1 VFHLLEK
8 RIQQAFES
16 HIAVRY
22 GVPAQV
28 VVEQPKQAEFGE
40 LAIPVAFQL
49 AKQLRQAPKK
59 IAQGLIS
66 EIGPIEGIV
75 AMEVAGAGYINVR
88 FDRAAYAASLLEAK
102 GQAPELSPE
111 RIVVEH
117 TNINPNKAAH
127 IGHLRNTTLGDT
139 FVRMLRALG
148 KLVEVQNYIDNTGV
162 QVADVVV
169 GFHFLEKRTPVEVA
183 ALAAQPRFDYLCWDL
198 YAKTST
204 YYKTSPEA
212 LAWRAETLHAI
223 ESGSG
228 PLAELGHIIA
238 DAIVLAH
245 LQTMLR
251 LGVEYDVLPRES
263 EILHLKFWASAFEL
277 LNERKAI
284 YLETEGKNKGCWVM
298 PAASFSTHTESEDN
312 KVIVRSNGTVTY
324 VGKDI
329 AYQLWKFGLLGKD
342 FYYKPLLR
350 YADGRDLWVTTDQP
364 TANTPEFG
372 HASTVYNVID
382 VRQSYLQD
390 VVVAGLKALGYD
402 EQAARSI
409 HFSYEMVALSPR
421 CCADLGIEL
430 SEEDQQRPYIEVAG
444 RKGIGVKADD
454 LIDKLIGRA
463 LDEVASRH
471 SDRPAPEQRTIAT
484 DIAIG
489 ALRYFLLKFTRTS
502 VIAFDFQE
510 ALSFEGETGPYVQ
523 YAAVRA
529 RNILRKLSEKGEA
542 TPDFQRDLSRE
553 ALARQLQGEDFWQVL
568 LAASKAD
575 DAVERAVAS
584 GEPAHVARY
593 AFQLAQSFNNFY
605 HQYHI
610 LHEENREK
618 KVFLLWMTDFFR
630 SQLERTLEILG
641 IAVPDYM

>member
-1 VFHLLEK
+1 
-8 RIQQAFES
+8 
-16 HIAVRY
+16 
-22 GVPAQV
+22 
-28 VVEQPKQAEFGE
+28 
-40 LAIPVAFQL
+40 
-49 AKQLRQAPKK
+49 
-59 IAQGLIS
+59 
-66 EIGPIEGIV
+66 
-75 AMEVAGAGYINVR
+75 
-88 FDRAAYAASLLEAK
+88 
-102 GQAPELSPE
+102 
-111 RIVVEH
+111 
-117 TNINPNKAAH
+117 
-127 IGHLRNTTLGDT
+127 
-139 FVRMLRALG
+139 
-148 KLVEVQNYIDNTGV
+148 
-162 QVADVVV
+162 
-169 GFHFLEKRTPVEVA
+169 
-183 ALAAQPRFDYLCWDL
+183 
-198 YAKTST
+198 
-204 YYKTSPEA
+204 
-212 LAWRAETLHAI
+212 
-223 ESGSG
+223 
-228 PLAELGHIIA
+228 
-238 DAIVLAH
+238 
-245 LQTMLR
+245 
-251 LGVEYDVLPRES
+251 
-263 EILHLKFWASAFEL
+263 
-277 LNERKAI
+277 
-284 YLETEGKNKGCWVM
+284 
-298 PAASFSTHTESEDN
+298 
-312 KVIVRSNGTVTY
+312 
-324 VGKDI
+324 
-329 AYQLWKFGLLGKD
+329 
-342 FYYKPLLR
+342 
-350 YADGRDLWVTTDQP
+350 
-364 TANTPEFG
+364 
-372 HASTVYNVID
+372 
-382 VRQSYLQD
+382 
-390 VVVAGLKALGYD
+390 
-402 EQAARSI
+402 
-409 HFSYEMVALSPR
+409 MVALSPR